1 MSTHDD
7 RLIYLI
13 FMAQNRLRLYVRDR
27 LRDAGVQITLVQ
39 AGILFLLNEEAGRP
53 MSELSRLLSLD
64 NSTVTGLVDRLETSG
79 FVQRKANSKDRRVS
93 LINITAQGVEEVN
106 KAKTTINRVNEE
118 IKTDFSKREIESFRK
133 VLNSFVKKFNKG

>member
-106 KAKTTINRVNEE
+106 KAKTTINSVNEK

>member
-106 KAKTTINRVNEE
+106 KAKTTINRVNEK